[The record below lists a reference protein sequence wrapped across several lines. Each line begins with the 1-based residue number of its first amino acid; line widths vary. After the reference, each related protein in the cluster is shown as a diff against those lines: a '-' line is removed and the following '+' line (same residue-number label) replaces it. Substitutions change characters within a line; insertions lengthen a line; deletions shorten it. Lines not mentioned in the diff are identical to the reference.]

1 METTFSVIVTLAYAD
16 ATTRNF
22 KFNGVDQTIFAS
34 PENPIVKV
42 KAINANMPAAFKTTF
57 VSENG
62 AECTMIS
69 RLQSVETSEEVIYS
83 AS

>member
-22 KFNGVDQTIFAS
+22 KFNGVDPEIF
-34 PENPIVKV
+34 PTPVQKV
-42 KAINANMPAAFKTTF
+42 KEINANMPAAFKTTF

-69 RLQSVETSEEVIYS
+69 RLQSVQTTEEVIYS

>member
-1 METTFSVIVTLAYAD
+1 METTYSVILTLAFAD
-16 ATTRNF
+16 ASTRNF
-22 KFNGVDQTIFAS
+22 KFNGVDEQEA
-34 PENPIVKV
+34 ENIPTKV

-57 VSENG
+57 VSATG

-69 RLQSVETSEEVIYS
+69 RAQWIESSEEVIYS

>member
-1 METTFSVIVTLAYAD
+1 METTYYVILTLAFAD
-16 ATTRNF
+16 ASTRNF
-22 KFNGVDQTIFAS
+22 RFNGVDLNQRDNVKT
-34 PENPIVKV
+34 KV

-57 VSENG
+57 ISATG

-69 RLQSVETSEEVIYS
+69 RAQWVESSEEVIYS

>member
-1 METTFSVIVTLAYAD
+1 METSTFSVILTLAYAD

-22 KFNGVDQTIFAS
+22 KFNGVDPEIF
-34 PENPIVKV
+34 PYPVNKV
-42 KAINANMPAAFKTTF
+42 KQINADMPAAFKTTF
-57 VSENG
+57 VSKNG

-69 RLQSVETSEEVIYS
+69 RLQGITTSEEVIYS

>member
-1 METTFSVIVTLAYAD
+1 METTHSVIITLAFAD
-16 ATTRNF
+16 ASTRNF
-22 KFNGVDQTIFAS
+22 RFNGVDVEEQDNIPT
-34 PENPIVKV
+34 KV
-42 KAINANMPAAFKTTF
+42 KALNANMPAAFKTTF

-69 RLQSVETSEEVIYS
+69 KAQWIETQEEVIYS